1 MYLAN
6 LNLNNSLV
14 FASRQSNL
22 KIKKTNTVQ
31 GSLHTGPTQF
41 KTILADEHIAFSDDS
56 LLTSA
61 TITPTSL
68 TSQPTNQQTQTQFKL
83 ILKHDST
90 PNFTVTFILLLK
102 DFHKL
107 FIYFETLFILQH
119 LVNCE
124 NNSGTELG
132 AWVQGIQLKP
142 LK

>member
-68 TSQPTNQQTQTQFKL
+68 TS
-83 ILKHDST
+83 
-90 PNFTVTFILLLK
+90 
-102 DFHKL
+102 
-107 FIYFETLFILQH
+107 
-119 LVNCE
+119 
-124 NNSGTELG
+124 
-132 AWVQGIQLKP
+132 
-142 LK
+142 